1 MTRFFALLALASGLL
16 IVDARADDTAKW
28 CVGDRADVDRLVETI
43 KSQNFP
49 TRELDETNTVIFLAL
64 VQQYGFIENIPS
76 LPGTKMIVLI
86 NPGVQVWG
94 IIVRDDKWCARLTL
108 GWQDYQA
115 IVQAMK
121 PKNI

>member
-1 MTRFFALLALASGLL
+1 MTRFLALLALASGLL
-16 IVDARADDTAKW
+16 IFDARADDTAKW
-28 CVGDRADVDRLVETI
+28 CVGDRADVDRLVETV
-43 KSQNFP
+43 KAQNFP